1 LNIRLATRNDAMAK
15 IGQGAKLLRE
25 IVRFALA
32 NKVYWLIPLMLVLAV
47 AAVVVVASQGASPLI
62 YTLF

>member
-1 LNIRLATRNDAMAK
+1 MAK
-15 IGQGAKLLRE
+15 IGHSAKLMRE

-32 NKVYWLIPLMLVLAV
+32 NKAYWLIPLMLVLGL
-47 AAVVVVASQGASPLI
+47 AAFVVVASQGAAPLI

>member
-1 LNIRLATRNDAMAK
+1 MAK
-15 IGQGAKLLRE
+15 ITHGAKLLRE

-32 NKVYWLIPLMLVLAV
+32 NKAYWLIPLMLLLGI
-47 AAVVVVASQGASPLI
+47 AAFVVVASQGAAPLI

>member
-1 LNIRLATRNDAMAK
+1 LIRLGDEGDAMAK
-15 IGQGAKLLRE
+15 IGHAAKVFRE

-32 NKVYWLIPLMLVLAV
+32 NKAYWLIPLILVLGI
-47 AAVVVVASQGASPLI
+47 AAVVVVASQGAAPLI

>member
-1 LNIRLATRNDAMAK
+1 MAS

-25 IVRFALA
+25 IIRFALA
-32 NKVYWLIPLMLVLAV
+32 NKVYWLIPLMLVLAL

>member
-1 LNIRLATRNDAMAK
+1 MAK
-15 IGQGAKLLRE
+15 IGHSGKLIRE

-32 NKVYWLIPLMLVLAV
+32 NKAYWLIPLMLVLGI
-47 AAVVVVASQGASPLI
+47 AAFVVVASQGAAPLI

>member
-1 LNIRLATRNDAMAK
+1 MAR
-15 IGQGAKLLRE
+15 IGQSAKLLRE
-25 IVRFALA
+25 FVRFAIA
-32 NKVYWLIPLMLVLAV
+32 NKVYWLIPLMLVLGI